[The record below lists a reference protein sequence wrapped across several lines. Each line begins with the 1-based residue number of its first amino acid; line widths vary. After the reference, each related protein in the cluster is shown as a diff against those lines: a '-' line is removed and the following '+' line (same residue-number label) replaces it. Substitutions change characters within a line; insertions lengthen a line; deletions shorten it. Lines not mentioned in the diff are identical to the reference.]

1 VYHHTEFIA
10 RLVAEGRLKLTSTLN
25 HKLTFHDSCYLGRY
39 NSIYD
44 QPRKVVGTIPGITL
58 QEMER
63 NRERSF
69 CCGAGGGRM
78 WMEEHLGTRINHSR
92 FEDAVKTKADMIG
105 TACPFCLTMLED
117 ATKDKE
123 MEESIRVRDV
133 AELVAESMHKQENT
147 TT

>member
-1 VYHHTEFIA
+1 M
-10 RLVAEGRLKLTSTLN
+10 
-25 HKLTFHDSCYLGRY
+25 
-39 NSIYD
+39 
-44 QPRKVVGTIPGITL
+44 GTIPGITL

-133 AELVAESMHKQENT
+133 AELVLESMHKEET
-147 TT
+147 SAG

>member
-1 VYHHTEFIA
+1 
-10 RLVAEGRLKLTSTLN
+10 VAEGRLKLTN
-25 HKLTFHDSCYLGRY
+25 AVNQKLTFHDSCYLGRY

-44 QPRKVVGTIPGITL
+44 QPRKVMATVPGITL
-58 QEMER
+58 HEMDR

-92 FEDAVKTKADMIG
+92 FEDVVKTKADMIG

-133 AELVAESMHKQENT
+133 AELVLESMHKEEIT

>member
-1 VYHHTEFIA
+1 
-10 RLVAEGRLKLTSTLN
+10 
-25 HKLTFHDSCYLGRY
+25 
-39 NSIYD
+39 
-44 QPRKVVGTIPGITL
+44 
-58 QEMER
+58 
-63 NRERSF
+63 
-69 CCGAGGGRM
+69 
-78 WMEEHLGTRINHSR
+78 
-92 FEDAVKTKADMIG
+92 MIG